1 MLGTRTLLGLTVD
14 EYGVMVAE
22 VAARTGRPQVR
33 RVDQWAFPE
42 ALDAGSALE
51 LGQQLRQFLRT
62 NHFTARHAVV
72 GMPTKWIIA
81 KEIVA
86 PPATADALA
95 GVLAIQA
102 ERAFSLNA
110 SELVFD
116 YCGRAS
122 TAESSKIMLLAARR
136 QIVDQIREMVT
147 AAGLQVEAV
156 TVSALAFDAVSSQN
170 DGGRR
175 YGLYAH
181 PHYGEFWSR
190 SAGRPET
197 IKHISLA
204 GTNGTPDDRA
214 QRLIATLQ
222 RLVLLLPQQNQTPP
236 YHVTVYDAS
245 SASQGVIDR
254 LNETLAPQI
263 TVQDGRAEL
272 MAAGFG
278 SATGRDPNQSIAAA
292 AVAIAGAAAAKPSV
306 DFLNPRIGRPKT
318 SSRKRLLGWAAGAA
332 AACVLLVGAFIVDWH
347 GTRADIATYTQQ
359 LEEMSDDIDAARSI
373 VDRMVYAR
381 TWTSQRPVFLECLKQ
396 LTLAFPEA
404 PTVWLTSLAL
414 TENDEGSLIGRA
426 VNDVSIIEVQDSIKQ
441 NAMFSDVQMIHIRD
455 VGRNSTE
462 KEFAVKFKFRGAR

>member
-1 MLGTRTLLGLTVD
+1 MA
-14 EYGVMVAE
+14 AE
-22 VAARTGRPQVR
+22 VAVRTGRPHVR
-33 RVDQWAFPE
+33 RVGQWAFPE
-42 ALDAGSALE
+42 TLGADNAQE
-51 LGQQLRQFLRT
+51 LGQQLRQFLRA
-62 NHFTARHAVV
+62 NHFAAKHAVV

-86 PPATADALA
+86 PPATTDALA

-136 QIVDQIREMVT
+136 QIVDQVREMAT
-147 AAGLQVEAV
+147 SAGLHVQAV
-156 TVSALAFDAVSSQN
+156 TVSALAFGSALSQDDAS
-170 DGGRR
+170 RR

-197 IKHISLA
+197 IKHIPLT

-214 QRLIATLQ
+214 QRLVGTLQ
-222 RLVLLLPQQNQTPP
+222 RLVLLLPQQNQSPP

-245 SASQGVIDR
+245 SASQGMIDR
-254 LNETLAPQI
+254 LNEQLAPQI
-263 TVQDGRAEL
+263 AVQDGRAEFT
-272 MAAGFG
+272 AAGLG
-278 SATGRDPNQSIAAA
+278 SAEGHDPDQSIAAA

-318 SSRKRLLGWAAGAA
+318 SSRKRLVGWAAGAV
-332 AACVLLVGAFIVDWH
+332 AACVLLVGAFVADWH

-359 LEEMSDDIDAARSI
+359 LEAMSEDIDTARSI
-373 VDRMVYAR
+373 VDRMAYAR
-381 TWTSQRPVFLECLKQ
+381 SWTSQRPVFLECLKQ

-404 PTVWLTSLAL
+404 PTVWLTSLGL
-414 TENDEGSLIGRA
+414 TENAEGSLIGRA
-426 VNDVSIIEVQDSIKQ
+426 VDDASIIEVQDSIKQ
-441 NAMFSDVQMIHIRD
+441 NPMFSDVQMVHIRD

-462 KEFAVKFKFRGAR
+462 KEFAVKFKFQGAR